1 MVDHHLP
8 HDLIARNWTEVTHF
22 DANPR
27 NVFFHDFPIVCLE
40 IPKLWMP
47 QIHEHP
53 IFIQLCFTIDPT
65 RHQRLKE
72 TAMRGVPLFPN
83 ADVGDR
89 LLLVGQPSLS
99 ASCGPLNLLEFGKH
113 WEVWGLTST
122 NWKFDFRKIRQ
133 PQSELTCHWI
143 SPPQRAL
150 VPRAHSQPCKSSMS
164 CCCVSN
170 SLAALHDRLAFAGF
184 TGNPTCYHKN
194 MRDFESFPW
203 NPTTNRIQIPWIFE
217 PS

>member
-133 PQSELTCHWI
+133 PHPSWPVTESLHHNARLFQELI
-143 SPPQRAL
+143 LNLASPACL
-150 VPRAHSQPCKSSMS
+150 V
-164 CCCVSN
+164 
-170 SLAALHDRLAFAGF
+170 AA
-184 TGNPTCYHKN
+184 C
-194 MRDFESFPW
+194 
-203 NPTTNRIQIPWIFE
+203 QIH
-217 PS
+217 